1 MAEPSC
7 SGTVYVGC
15 TGAGLYAG
23 FFVVFDLVGGVRKAV
38 SLICERIR
46 TVGIGIIVDDVGDP
60 QGPDCRPYPL
70 TNQG

>member
-1 MAEPSC
+1 M
-7 SGTVYVGC
+7 YVGC

-23 FFVVFDLVGGVRKAV
+23 FFVVFDLSRWRAKAV